1 MSLAFAIVEAAALGG
16 LMPIETAPA
25 AIRLLNAGLPL
36 PQFVSGAGQLL
47 VGGQGSLVN
56 ACLVL
61 SIWTVLALGA
71 SLLAAS
77 RRSARVGEV
86 ELAPP
91 SPVPAPS
98 TT

>member
-1 MSLAFAIVEAAALGG
+1 VLFTGLTALAFAATNQALVSVFGGIGRLVSLAFAIVEAA
-16 LMPIETAPA
+16 
-25 AIRLLNAGLPL
+25 
-36 PQFVSGAGQLL
+36 
-47 VGGQGSLVN
+47 
-56 ACLVL
+56 
-61 SIWTVLALGA
+61 ALGA